1 VGIVVLASSCVGPL
15 VLASGVLAM
24 SLTLFA
30 EGYTL
35 ASFTMSLAIIFGA
48 PLTAACVA
56 ATLYRWC
63 FPRGNALLVVN
74 TAGLLALSAVL
85 SDEFTLTH
93 IAQMTSAR
101 AAPLSTSMVIRA
113 VSVIGM
119 LGVLST
125 SLVMVGVLL
134 VELPIRWF
142 LADSSVDTW
151 EGPLMSV
158 RCIASALV
166 LIVGWG
172 FIDEFW
178 RARLS
183 ELVRIFSA

>member
-1 VGIVVLASSCVGPL
+1 VGPL
-15 VLASGVLAM
+15 VLACGVLTM
-24 SLTLFA
+24 SFMLFA

-35 ASFTMSLAIIFGA
+35 ASFAISLVIIFGA

-63 FPRGNALLVVN
+63 FPLGNSLLVVN

-85 SDEFTLTH
+85 SDDFMLTLV
-93 IAQMTSAR
+93 AQLTSAR
-101 AAPLSTSMVIRA
+101 AVPLSTSTVIRA

-125 SLVMVGVLL
+125 SLVMLGVLL

-142 LADSSVDTW
+142 LADSSVGTW

-158 RCIASALV
+158 RCIGSALV

-178 RARLS
+178 QARLS
-183 ELVRIFSA
+183 ELAHIFSS